1 MEHIMTMSAT
11 RATLGRLADIPRE
24 SLGSW
29 PTPVERLDRLSSHLG
44 IDLWLKRDDLTGLA
58 LGGNKVRKLEF
69 LLAHARKLGADII
82 ITTGGSQSN
91 HARLTAA
98 ACRRLALQCVL
109 VLDRGRH
116 PSNGNLLLDQLFGAE
131 IELIDDPDPATAA
144 ARMESIAGNLR
155 DQGHIP
161 YVIPRGGSIPQG
173 AIGYLNMV
181 YELTGQLE
189 GVGTS
194 PTSVYVATGS
204 CGTHSGIMAGRAA
217 CQRTWRVQGISV
229 SRAKTH
235 QEEKVKALSNAVLA
249 WCGIEGEVSS
259 EDVDVD
265 DGFTGDGYGIP
276 TAETW
281 NAIHLLASVEGLVVD
296 PVYTGKA
303 LAGLLAHVESG
314 RIRRGET
321 VVFIHTG
328 GAPALFGYADEIP
341 AALLSSAKAIG

>member
-1 MEHIMTMSAT
+1 MEQIMTVSTRSA
-11 RATLGRLADIPRE
+11 LGGLTDLPRE

-29 PTPVERLDRLSSHLG
+29 PTPVERLDRLSNHLG

-69 LLAHARKLGADII
+69 LLGDACKLGADII

-98 ACRRLALQCVL
+98 ACRRLTLRCVL

-131 IELIDDPDPATAA
+131 IDLIDDPDPATAA
-144 ARMESIAGNLR
+144 ARMELIAESLR
-155 DQGHIP
+155 AQGHVP
-161 YVIPRGGSIPQG
+161 YIIPRGGSIPPG
-173 AIGYLNMV
+173 ATGYLNMV
-181 YELTGQLE
+181 HELTGQLV
-189 GVGTS
+189 GVGIR
-194 PTSVYVATGS
+194 PTSLYVATGS
-204 CGTHSGIMAGRAA
+204 CGTHSGIMAGRTA
-217 CQRTWRVQGISV
+217 CHGTWRVQGISV
-229 SRAKTH
+229 SRAKAQ

-259 EDVDVD
+259 EDIDVD

-281 NAIHLLASVEGLVVD
+281 GAIHLLASVEGLVVD

-341 AALLSSAKAIG
+341 AALLSSAKTDG